1 MGNIAERTVKGP
13 EMLSQSRMGIKVKG
27 RSDLLCDP
35 GDRYLLAVKFIV
47 SVLEVMHG
55 RNLQCL
61 KCAKLPKMPK
71 IQNLKNTGDRIQ

>member
-27 RSDLLCDP
+27 RSDLLCDQ
-35 GDRYLLAVKFIV
+35 GDRHVLAVKFIV

-55 RNLQCL
+55 
-61 KCAKLPKMPK
+61 KKVPKVC
-71 IQNLKNTGDRIQ
+71 